1 MAVPKRKMSR
11 SNIRHRR
18 APWKA
23 ATPRPVPI
31 TVGGAT
37 HLVPQRPAKS
47 DERGLLR
54 PGGCTDDNAAG
65 TDPA

>member
-18 APWKA
+18 AQWKA

-31 TVGGAT
+31 TVDGTT
-37 HLVPQRPAKS
+37 HLVPQRPAKAH
-47 DERGLLR
+47 ERGLLR
-54 PGGCTDDNAAG
+54 PGG
-65 TDPA
+65 